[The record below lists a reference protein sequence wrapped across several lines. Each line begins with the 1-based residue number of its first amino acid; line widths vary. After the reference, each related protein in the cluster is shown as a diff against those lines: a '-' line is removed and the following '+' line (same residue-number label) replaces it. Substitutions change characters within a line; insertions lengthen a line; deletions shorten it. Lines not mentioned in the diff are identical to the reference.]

1 MADQKN
7 SQIINRDI
15 GVEMRESFMDYAMS
29 IIVSRALP
37 DVRDGLKPVHR
48 RILFAMS
55 ELGMSPDKPYKKS
68 ARIVGEVIGKYHPHG
83 DTAVYDTM
91 VRMAQD
97 FSLRYM
103 LVDGHGNFGSVDGD
117 MAAAMRYTEARLSKI
132 AMEMLRDLNKETVD
146 FMPNYDGEENEPVV
160 LPARYPNLLVNG
172 VGGIAVGMATNIPPH
187 NLGEVIDGVQALIEN
202 PDITPMELMD
212 YIQGPDFPTAGYILG
227 RSGIRQAYQTGRG
240 SVTMRAKTTIEE
252 IGNKARI
259 IVHELPYQVNK
270 ARLVEKVAE
279 LVRDKR
285 IEGITDLRDESDR
298 TGMRV
303 VMELRRDVN
312 PNVVLNNL
320 FKHTAM
326 QSTFGINMLA
336 IVNNE
341 PKILNLKDVLYHYLK
356 HQVEVIRRRT
366 EFDLKK
372 AEARAHILEGLRTA
386 LDHLDEVIAL
396 IRSSQTAEAARE
408 GLIERFSLSHE
419 QAQAILDMRLQR
431 LTGLEREKIENEYNE
446 LLQKIAE
453 YREILANEHLVLNII
468 SEELN
473 ELRGRFAD
481 ERRTEITVGEES
493 ILDEDLIPREDVI
506 ITVTH
511 TGYIKRL
518 PVTTY
523 RSQKRGGR
531 GVVGMDTKDEDFVE
545 HLFITNSHHHL
556 LFFTD
561 KGKVYRIK
569 AYEIPDLSRTARGTP
584 IINLIQIEQGE
595 SINAVIPIEEFVEDS
610 YLFFATQQGI
620 IKKTPLDN
628 YANIRKGGLI
638 AINLREDDAL
648 IEVKLT
654 DGQQE
659 MIIGTAQGMSIRF
672 PESDVRS
679 MGRSATGVKGITLDK
694 SDAVIGMD
702 IVDTSLDILIV
713 TAKGYGKRTPVVDY
727 RIQSRGGKGI
737 KTINVT
743 DKNGPVVGLK
753 VVKTEEDLMIITA
766 SGTLIRTSMEEIST
780 MGRNTQGVRLINIRE
795 DDSVATVCR
804 ANKNEEQDELL
815 DELLDEQN
823 TNLEVG
829 EGASPSTDDS
839 ALGTDVE
846 GTQGN
851 DSEPS
856 EDA

>member
-1 MADQKN
+1 MADQNN

-48 RILFAMS
+48 RILYAMS

-270 ARLVEKVAE
+270 ARLVEKIAE

-298 TGMRV
+298 TGMRIV
-303 VMELRRDVN
+303 IELRRDVN

-326 QSTFGINMLA
+326 QSNFGINMLA

-341 PKILNLKDVLYHYLK
+341 PKILNLKDVLYYYLK

-366 EFDLKK
+366 EFDLRK
-372 AEARAHILEGLRTA
+372 AEARAHILEGLRIA
-386 LDHLDEVIAL
+386 LDHLDEVISL

-408 GLIERFSLSHE
+408 GLIERFSLTLE

-446 LLQKIAE
+446 LIQKIME

-473 ELRGRFAD
+473 ELKGRFAD
-481 ERRTEITVGEES
+481 DRRTEITVGEES

-610 YLFFATQQGI
+610 YLFFATQHGI
-620 IKKTPLDN
+620 IKKTPLDD

-679 MGRSATGVKGITLDK
+679 MGRSATGVKGISLDE

-702 IVDTSLDILIV
+702 IVNTDLDILIV
-713 TAKGYGKRTPVVDY
+713 TAKGYGKRTPAVDY

-753 VVKTEEDLMIITA
+753 VVKAEEDLMIITA
-766 SGTLIRTSMEEIST
+766 SGTLIRTSMGEIST
-780 MGRNTQGVRLINIRE
+780 MGRNTQGVRLINIRD

-815 DELLDEQN
+815 EDLLEN
-823 TNLEVG
+823 GGTGEEPTLSSAEPTLEVNT
-829 EGASPSTDDS
+829 EDT
-839 ALGTDVE
+839 E
-846 GTQGN
+846 GN
-851 DSEPS
+851 DSESS
-856 EDA
+856 EDE

>member
-1 MADQKN
+1 MAEQNN

-15 GVEMRESFMDYAMS
+15 GTEMRESFMDYAMS

-48 RILFAMS
+48 RILYAMS
-55 ELGMSPDKPYKKS
+55 ELGMAPDKPYKKS

-83 DTAVYDTM
+83 DSAVYETM

-97 FSLRYM
+97 FSMRYM
-103 LVDGHGNFGSVDGD
+103 LVDGHGNFGSIDGD

-132 AMEMLRDLNKETVD
+132 SMEMLRDINKETVD
-146 FMPNYDGEENEPVV
+146 FMPNYDGEEHEPVV
-160 LPARYPNLLVNG
+160 LPARFPNLLVNG

-187 NLGEVIDGVQALIEN
+187 NLTEVINGVQALIEN
-202 PDITPMELMD
+202 PEITSLELMD
-212 YIQGPDFPTAGYILG
+212 YISGPDFPTAGYILG

-252 IGNKARI
+252 NNNKARI

-270 ARLVEKVAE
+270 ARLVEKIAE

-298 TGMRV
+298 NGMRIV
-303 VMELRRDVN
+303 IELRRDVN
-312 PNVVLNNL
+312 PNVVQNNL

-341 PKILNLKDVLYHYLK
+341 PKILNLRDVLYHYLQ
-356 HQVEVIRRRT
+356 HQIVVIRRRT
-366 EFDLKK
+366 EYDLKK
-372 AEARAHILEGLRTA
+372 AEARAHILEGLRIA

-396 IRSSQTAEAARE
+396 IRASATTEIARD
-408 GLIERFSLSHE
+408 GLIQRFELSYE

-446 LLQKIAE
+446 LMQKIAE
-453 YREILANEHLVLNII
+453 YKEILANEHLVLNII

-473 ELRGRFAD
+473 DIKARYGD

-493 ILDEDLIPREDVI
+493 ILDEDLIPREEVI

-545 HLFITNSHHHL
+545 HLFVTNSHNHL

-584 IINLIQIEQGE
+584 VINLIQIEQGE
-595 SINAVIPIEEFVEDS
+595 SVNAVISVEEFKDDQF
-610 YLFFATQQGI
+610 LFFATRQGI
-620 IKKTPLDN
+620 VKKTPLGD
-628 YANIRKGGLI
+628 YMNIRKGGLI

-648 IEVKLT
+648 IEAKLT

-659 MIIGTAQGMSIRF
+659 MILGTANGMSIRF
-672 PESDVRS
+672 PEGDVRS
-679 MGRSATGVKGITLDK
+679 MGRSATGVKGITLDD
-694 SDAVIGMD
+694 SDVVIGMD
-702 IVDTSLDILIV
+702 IVDKELDVLIV
-713 TAKGYGKRTPVVDY
+713 TAKGYGKRTPTSDY
-727 RIQSRGGKGI
+727 RVQSRGGKGI

-743 DKNGPVVGLK
+743 DKNGPVAGLK
-753 VVKTEEDLMIITA
+753 VVKDEEDLMIITA
-766 SGTLIRTSMEEIST
+766 SGTLIRTSMEGIST

-795 DDSVATVCR
+795 DDSVATVAR
-804 ANKNEEQDELL
+804 ADKTEDQEDLIEEMIEG
-815 DELLDEQN
+815 
-823 TNLEVG
+823 EVDVAG
-829 EGASPSTDDS
+829 DSGDIVLQSPSDEVFEVEQEDPTGDS
-839 ALGTDVE
+839 G
-846 GTQGN
+846 
-851 DSEPS
+851 SE
-856 EDA
+856 E

>member
-1 MADQKN
+1 MADQNN

-48 RILFAMS
+48 RILYAMS

-270 ARLVEKVAE
+270 ARLVEKIAE

-298 TGMRV
+298 TGMRIV
-303 VMELRRDVN
+303 IELRRDVN

-326 QSTFGINMLA
+326 QSNFGINMLA

-341 PKILNLKDVLYHYLK
+341 PKILNLKDVLYYYLK

-372 AEARAHILEGLRTA
+372 AEARAHILEGLRIA
-386 LDHLDEVIAL
+386 LDHLDEVISL

-408 GLIERFSLSHE
+408 GLIERFSLTLE

-446 LLQKIAE
+446 LIQKIME

-473 ELRGRFAD
+473 ELKGRFAD

-610 YLFFATQQGI
+610 YLFFATQHGI
-620 IKKTPLDN
+620 IKKTPLDD

-679 MGRSATGVKGITLDK
+679 MGRSATGVKGISLDE

-702 IVDTSLDILIV
+702 IVNTDLDILIV
-713 TAKGYGKRTPVVDY
+713 TAKGYGKRTPAVDY

-753 VVKTEEDLMIITA
+753 VVKAEEDLMIITA
-766 SGTLIRTSMEEIST
+766 SGTLIRTSMGEIST
-780 MGRNTQGVRLINIRE
+780 MGRNTQGVRLINIRD

-815 DELLDEQN
+815 EDLLEDGGTAEELTLSSAEP
-823 TNLEVG
+823 TL
-829 EGASPSTDDS
+829 GANAEDT
-839 ALGTDVE
+839 E
-846 GTQGN
+846 GN
-851 DSEPS
+851 DSES
-856 EDA
+856 SGDE

>member
-1 MADQKN
+1 
-7 SQIINRDI
+7 
-15 GVEMRESFMDYAMS
+15 
-29 IIVSRALP
+29 
-37 DVRDGLKPVHR
+37 
-48 RILFAMS
+48 AMS

-270 ARLVEKVAE
+270 ARLVEKIAE

-298 TGMRV
+298 TGMRIV
-303 VMELRRDVN
+303 IELRRDVN

-326 QSTFGINMLA
+326 QSNFGINMLA

-341 PKILNLKDVLYHYLK
+341 PKILNLKDVLYYYLK

-372 AEARAHILEGLRTA
+372 AEARAHILEGLRIA
-386 LDHLDEVIAL
+386 LDHLDEVISL

-408 GLIERFSLSHE
+408 GLIERFSLTLE

-446 LLQKIAE
+446 LIQKIME

-473 ELRGRFAD
+473 ELKGRF
-481 ERRTEITVGEES
+481 
-493 ILDEDLIPREDVI
+493 
-506 ITVTH
+506 
-511 TGYIKRL
+511 
-518 PVTTY
+518 
-523 RSQKRGGR
+523 
-531 GVVGMDTKDEDFVE
+531 
-545 HLFITNSHHHL
+545 
-556 LFFTD
+556 
-561 KGKVYRIK
+561 
-569 AYEIPDLSRTARGTP
+569 
-584 IINLIQIEQGE
+584 
-595 SINAVIPIEEFVEDS
+595 
-610 YLFFATQQGI
+610 
-620 IKKTPLDN
+620 
-628 YANIRKGGLI
+628 
-638 AINLREDDAL
+638 
-648 IEVKLT
+648 
-654 DGQQE
+654 
-659 MIIGTAQGMSIRF
+659 
-672 PESDVRS
+672 
-679 MGRSATGVKGITLDK
+679 
-694 SDAVIGMD
+694 
-702 IVDTSLDILIV
+702 
-713 TAKGYGKRTPVVDY
+713 
-727 RIQSRGGKGI
+727 
-737 KTINVT
+737 
-743 DKNGPVVGLK
+743 
-753 VVKTEEDLMIITA
+753 
-766 SGTLIRTSMEEIST
+766 
-780 MGRNTQGVRLINIRE
+780 
-795 DDSVATVCR
+795 
-804 ANKNEEQDELL
+804 
-815 DELLDEQN
+815 
-823 TNLEVG
+823 
-829 EGASPSTDDS
+829 
-839 ALGTDVE
+839 
-846 GTQGN
+846 
-851 DSEPS
+851 
-856 EDA
+856 

>member
-1 MADQKN
+1 MADQNN

-48 RILFAMS
+48 RILYAMS

-146 FMPNYDGEENEPVV
+146 FMPNYDGEESEPVV

-270 ARLVEKVAE
+270 ARLVEKIAE

-303 VMELRRDVN
+303 VIELRRDVN

-326 QSTFGINMLA
+326 QSNFGINMLA

-372 AEARAHILEGLRTA
+372 PKPEHTFWKACA
-386 LDHLDEVIAL
+386 LP
-396 IRSSQTAEAARE
+396 
-408 GLIERFSLSHE
+408 
-419 QAQAILDMRLQR
+419 
-431 LTGLEREKIENEYNE
+431 LTIWTK
-446 LLQKIAE
+446 LL
-453 YREILANEHLVLNII
+453 L
-468 SEELN
+468 
-473 ELRGRFAD
+473 
-481 ERRTEITVGEES
+481 
-493 ILDEDLIPREDVI
+493 
-506 ITVTH
+506 
-511 TGYIKRL
+511 
-518 PVTTY
+518 
-523 RSQKRGGR
+523 
-531 GVVGMDTKDEDFVE
+531 
-545 HLFITNSHHHL
+545 
-556 LFFTD
+556 
-561 KGKVYRIK
+561 
-569 AYEIPDLSRTARGTP
+569 
-584 IINLIQIEQGE
+584 
-595 SINAVIPIEEFVEDS
+595 
-610 YLFFATQQGI
+610 
-620 IKKTPLDN
+620 
-628 YANIRKGGLI
+628 
-638 AINLREDDAL
+638 
-648 IEVKLT
+648 
-654 DGQQE
+654 
-659 MIIGTAQGMSIRF
+659 
-672 PESDVRS
+672 
-679 MGRSATGVKGITLDK
+679 
-694 SDAVIGMD
+694 
-702 IVDTSLDILIV
+702 
-713 TAKGYGKRTPVVDY
+713 
-727 RIQSRGGKGI
+727 
-737 KTINVT
+737 
-743 DKNGPVVGLK
+743 
-753 VVKTEEDLMIITA
+753 
-766 SGTLIRTSMEEIST
+766 
-780 MGRNTQGVRLINIRE
+780 
-795 DDSVATVCR
+795 
-804 ANKNEEQDELL
+804 
-815 DELLDEQN
+815 
-823 TNLEVG
+823 
-829 EGASPSTDDS
+829 
-839 ALGTDVE
+839 
-846 GTQGN
+846 
-851 DSEPS
+851 
-856 EDA
+856 